1 MIDSWNYENMR
12 VFSHNVLESMVNVRT
27 FRVELVGCLGQRP
40 LGGSGDAACH
50 NAIMTAPVP
59 QIIIRPA
66 SFGRA
71 MRAAESPYD
80 DLIDRV
86 EAIVVE
92 DDTYHA
98 LCAEPVFEPVEDH
111 PIRVL
116 DAAHGSEPATP
127 GDVVVRPGTP
137 LRLLAI
143 VHKLD
148 EDPSWRE
155 SWIIAAYE
163 AVVREID
170 GRRLGSV
177 ALPLLGT
184 VHGRLSRA
192 RSHELLTGV
201 VEGSAG
207 CFELLAPPELA
218 AELFERGEV

>member
-1 MIDSWNYENMR
+1 
-12 VFSHNVLESMVNVRT
+12 
-27 FRVELVGCLGQRP
+27 
-40 LGGSGDAACH
+40 
-50 NAIMTAPVP
+50 
-59 QIIIRPA
+59 
-66 SFGRA
+66 
-71 MRAAESPYD
+71 MRASTASYD
-80 DLIDRV
+80 HLIDRV

-98 LCAEPVFEPVEDH
+98 LCAEPVFAPVDDH

-155 SWIIAAYE
+155 SWVTAAY
-163 AVVREID
+163 AGVLREID
-170 GRRLGSV
+170 RRRLGSV
-177 ALPLLGT
+177 ALPLLGS
-184 VHGRLSRA
+184 VHGRLSRL
-192 RSHELLTGV
+192 RSHELLTAV
-201 VEGSAG
+201 IESTAG
-207 CFELLAPPELA
+207 CYELLAPAELA